1 MGSTLFLLN
10 SSIFV
15 ILLSSI
21 VAFIAIKN
29 KKYGI
34 FHIVC
39 IYFGLSI
46 IDTFLPS
53 IIYVIYG
60 FETLPPW
67 INPYTNA
74 EMSIGLLYYTLFYI
88 IMFSIMIA
96 LAKGNQ
102 SEWLK
107 SFQRDNLYIRKRIDF
122 FLVMICSILF
132 IGLFYE
138 ISSYG
143 GISEW
148 IFNKFTFRFDPN
160 PRDRNLLEIFLIT
173 FPWRALFNS
182 LVFLAFLYRFRFNR
196 PKAYG
201 IFFPL
206 LGIFFAL
213 STSFRGSILIFLLG
227 LFFMEN
233 IRIYI
238 HRKSEYKSSFGK
250 GRETINKPR
259 YYVFAFLTLSAFIA
273 YGSIR
278 GNYVDEVLGREQDNQ
293 SAVYLVLSQGSGIQG
308 ITSIMKRYGNDLDYL
323 MGKTYIDMLLL
334 PIPRVIYTSKPEW
347 YGIDD
352 ITTGMGWAESSQSA
366 VTMPGE
372 AYANFGWFGL
382 SIAIL
387 YGLFFGLFLRLI
399 NNKGGIHV
407 VLYASVIIPIIF
419 VSNWMSFTGIMNMFF
434 TTVFLFVLLFLIK
447 TRFKIG

>member
-1 MGSTLFLLN
+1 
-10 SSIFV
+10 
-15 ILLSSI
+15 
-21 VAFIAIKN
+21 
-29 KKYGI
+29 
-34 FHIVC
+34 
-39 IYFGLSI
+39 
-46 IDTFLPS
+46 
-53 IIYVIYG
+53 
-60 FETLPPW
+60 
-67 INPYTNA
+67 
-74 EMSIGLLYYTLFYI
+74 
-88 IMFSIMIA
+88 
-96 LAKGNQ
+96 
-102 SEWLK
+102 
-107 SFQRDNLYIRKRIDF
+107 
-122 FLVMICSILF
+122 
-132 IGLFYE
+132 
-138 ISSYG
+138 
-143 GISEW
+143 
-148 IFNKFTFRFDPN
+148 
-160 PRDRNLLEIFLIT
+160 
-173 FPWRALFNS
+173 
-182 LVFLAFLYRFRFNR
+182 
-196 PKAYG
+196 
-201 IFFPL
+201 
-206 LGIFFAL
+206 
-213 STSFRGSILIFLLG
+213 
-227 LFFMEN
+227 MEN